1 MFLFKDREKALRR
14 YDFFLI
20 FLAVA
25 SVGLIIAEER
35 MDFTEAEEGIF
46 GLVDT
51 AVWLIFVADY
61 FSRFFLAGDKKHY
74 VKTHIIELIAILPF
88 DALFKGLRSLRLFRM
103 LRSTRALRILRLI
116 RLAAYFGRAHRYA
129 SRFLRQHNFQ
139 YVLFFTV
146 LTVLIGAAAVRYFE
160 QMGFYDALWWAFV
173 TATTVGYGDISPSTA
188 GGRIVAIMLMLVGIG
203 FISTLTG
210 TIASFFVAPAPEPE
224 AKPGNE
230 FLALALRRLE
240 NFENLST
247 EEVREICAVLQG
259 LKEKQ

>member
-1 MFLFKDREKALRR
+1 MFFIKDREKALRR

-35 MDFTEAEEGIF
+35 MDFTEAEEGVF
-46 GLVDT
+46 GFVDT
-51 AVWLIFVADY
+51 AVWLIFVGDY
-61 FSRFFLAGDKKHY
+61 FSRLFLAGDKKLY

-146 LTVLIGAAAVRYFE
+146 LTVLIGPLLRADGLLRRPLVGLRDGDHRGVRRYF
-160 QMGFYDALWWAFV
+160 ALH
-173 TATTVGYGDISPSTA
+173 GRGKDCGDHADA
-188 GGRIVAIMLMLVGIG
+188 GGYRLHKHSHRDHRVLFRRSRPGAGG
-203 FISTLTG
+203 ETG
-210 TIASFFVAPAPEPE
+210 
-224 AKPGNE
+224 K
-230 FLALALRRLE
+230 
-240 NFENLST
+240 
-247 EEVREICAVLQG
+247 
-259 LKEKQ
+259 